1 MEDYTQ
7 EQLIAEIILLLKDH
21 RTANSWRQRIASHLG
36 VPTPSH
42 LSELQTHLKGAA
54 KEELIDCTTSLRTN
68 LEVEMAKLNRTA
80 KLHRSRKSLR
90 CRSQSELQKG
100 VSSEWYRARE
110 RRSKVD
116 YQKAIQQAEDCRK
129 EFLATSQKLASTE
142 QALDRAK
149 QKDIEQE
156 SIMTQIRNQLS
167 TAEQTITR
175 QQSELAILRQCL
187 HKKDGGIEHEA
198 RDYKQRLSTVDQ
210 ELARAREELQ
220 QPTATK
226 EQMMQELSAVN
237 QQMREKAPPLRETDE
252 QLTEARRTIAEHQLE
267 ITSLHR
273 QLSERQE
280 NLGGLFRTSQ
290 LELEQAKHTLN
301 AALDELRRHKAL
313 QTERKGDL
321 YAINAKSEQSEQ
333 EVKDTQHNVTAV
345 AHTFTG
351 KEATFGGH
359 EDLTRHHLWKS
370 NKQSRN
376 DARAITDLREGF
388 GDDLRELESGNDS
401 IYNCQQAGRVG
412 IKDVTDWDADGICF
426 ERCCEQIP
434 EAMTNQGCILCAKHC
449 EEFTSV
455 PVTGM
460 GTTKLGGLQCPACGS
475 PDCTWAERLMDFFVE
490 R

>member
-7 EQLIAEIILLLKDH
+7 EQLIAEIILLSKDH

-36 VPTPSH
+36 CPTPSH

-80 KLHRSRKSLR
+80 KLHRSRKRLR
-90 CRSQSELQKG
+90 CSSQSELQKG

-110 RRSKVD
+110 QRSKVD
-116 YQKAIQQAEDCRK
+116 YQKAIQQAEDYRQK
-129 EFLATSQKLASTE
+129 FLAASQKLALTE

-156 SIMTQIRNQLS
+156 SAMTQIRNQLV
-167 TAEQTITR
+167 TTEQTITS

-187 HKKDGGIEHEA
+187 REKDEGIEQEA

-210 ELARAREELQ
+210 KLAWVREELQ
-220 QPTATK
+220 QATATK

-237 QQMREKAPPLRETDE
+237 QQMREKPTALSKTEE
-252 QLTEARRTIAEHQLE
+252 QFAEAQRTIAEHQHE

-273 QLSERQE
+273 QLSESQE

-290 LELEQAKHTLN
+290 SELEQAKHTLN
-301 AALDELRRHKAL
+301 AALDELRCHKAR
-313 QTERKGDL
+313 QMEPKVDL
-321 YAINAKSEQSEQ
+321 YTINAQSEQSEQ

-345 AHTFTG
+345 AHTFAG

-359 EDLTRHHLWKS
+359 EDLTQDHFWKS
-370 NKQSRN
+370 NQQSRN
-376 DARAITDLREGF
+376 HARAITDLGERF
-388 GDDLRELESGNDS
+388 GDDLRALESGNDS

-412 IKDVTDWDADGICF
+412 IKDVTDWEADRICF

-434 EAMTNQGCILCAKHC
+434 EAITNRGCILCAKHC

-455 PVTGM
+455 PVTDM

-475 PDCTWAERLMDFFVE
+475 PDCTWAERLIDFSVE